1 MIVNS
6 QKEEKMRQR
15 YVWAL
20 VGIALSVG
28 LTACAGPQY
37 SRSGEIHTVNIEQD
51 IHPADLIVNIGD
63 EVRWVNHRTLPVQ
76 LDLVGDVHDGLSCER
91 GFSNFLGMK
100 AESTTIKANESA
112 AACFSKV
119 GVIKYNLRMDSALPG
134 GKAITSGTVQVG
146 DPTKR

>member
-1 MIVNS
+1 MK
-6 QKEEKMRQR
+6 QK
-15 YVWAL
+15 YIWTL

-28 LTACAGPQY
+28 LTACAGPQT
-37 SRSGEIHTVNIEQD
+37 SRSGEIHTVKIEEEP
-51 IHPADLIVNIGD
+51 HPAELIVNIGD

-76 LDLVGDVHDGLSCER
+76 LDLVGDMHETLSCER

-100 AESTTIKANESA
+100 REHATIGPNESV

-119 GVIKYNLRMDSALPG
+119 GVLKYNLRMGSALPG
-134 GKAITSGTVQVG
+134 GKAITSGSIQIG